1 MHTNLGAPERTLRLF
16 IALGLFVTFLE
27 SASLLMLGLSLVLAL
42 TGATGSCP
50 FYQLTGLSSRP
61 RRGAH
66 R

>member
-1 MHTNLGAPERTLRLF
+1 MQRNLGAPERTLRLF
-16 IALGLFVTFLE
+16 IAIGSFVAFLE
-27 SASLLMLGLSLVLAL
+27 SGSLLMLGLSLVLAL

-50 FYQLTGLSSRP
+50 FYQLAGLSSRP